1 MRENKLN
8 TIPSLA
14 ALLPCIENSFT
25 QGILTGLWG
34 TKLVN
39 NITRGKIMG
48 DYEAC
53 QLFIIGIKYFLI

>member
-14 ALLPCIENSFT
+14 ALLACIENVLT
-25 QGILTGLWG
+25 QGILAVG
-34 TKLVN
+34 TKWVN

-48 DYEAC
+48 DYGAC